1 LIINEFPLL
10 EGHRSIDADITIG
23 GEGSVLTDVPDPH
36 VVQNSGGS
44 DNKMWSLNCKFHGSR
59 YVTNEV
65 NIR

>member
-36 VVQNSGGS
+36 VVENSGA
-44 DNKMWSLNCKFHGSR
+44 NKDK
-59 YVTNEV
+59 T
-65 NIR
+65 